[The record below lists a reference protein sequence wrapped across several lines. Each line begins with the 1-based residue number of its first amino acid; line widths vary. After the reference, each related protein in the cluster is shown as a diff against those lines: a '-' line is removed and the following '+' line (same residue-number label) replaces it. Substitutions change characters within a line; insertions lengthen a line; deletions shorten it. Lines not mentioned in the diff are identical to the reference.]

1 MNKGKI
7 PKLVSAV
14 LVYISLRPFFFSLY
28 IYMIHPLASKSLG
41 HILDLQIIE
50 LTYHYNWYKF
60 KDLILKNK

>member
-1 MNKGKI
+1 
-7 PKLVSAV
+7 
-14 LVYISLRPFFFSLY
+14 
-28 IYMIHPLASKSLG
+28 MIHPFASKSLG